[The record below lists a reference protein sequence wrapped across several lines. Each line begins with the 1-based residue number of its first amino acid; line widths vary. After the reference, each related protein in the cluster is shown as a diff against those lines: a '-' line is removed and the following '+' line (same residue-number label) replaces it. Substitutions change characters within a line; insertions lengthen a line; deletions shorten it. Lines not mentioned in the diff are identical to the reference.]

1 MPDDLV
7 FADWQDRKSRQVR
20 VWDPLVRAFH
30 WTVVA
35 GVVFNLLV
43 AEGSDAPHRYAGYIV
58 TGAIAVRLVW
68 GLAARGH
75 ARLSSFLPSF
85 GMFWEYM
92 RQLLAGREPRYLG
105 HNPAGAAMMAVLVF
119 LLGLCGLTGWMQ
131 SLDRFW
137 GVEWVQW
144 THRATA
150 YTVAALALVHVAAA
164 IREGLRHNENLVWS
178 MVTGCK
184 RPAEGTDIDNA
195 AGPGRG

>member
-7 FADWQDRKSRQVR
+7 FANWQDRKPRQVL
-20 VWDPLVRAFH
+20 VWDRVVRLFH

-58 TGAIAVRLVW
+58 SAAVVVRLVW

-75 ARLSSFLPSF
+75 ARFSSFLPSF
-85 GMFWEYM
+85 GTLWGYAG
-92 RQLLAGREPRYLG
+92 QLLARREPRYVG
-105 HNPAGAAMMAVLVF
+105 HNPAGAVMMAVLVV

-144 THRATA
+144 VHRTTA
-150 YTVAALALVHVAAA
+150 YAIAALAVIHVAAA

-178 MVTGCK
+178 MVTGWK
-184 RPAEGTDIDNA
+184 RRAEGTDIDNA